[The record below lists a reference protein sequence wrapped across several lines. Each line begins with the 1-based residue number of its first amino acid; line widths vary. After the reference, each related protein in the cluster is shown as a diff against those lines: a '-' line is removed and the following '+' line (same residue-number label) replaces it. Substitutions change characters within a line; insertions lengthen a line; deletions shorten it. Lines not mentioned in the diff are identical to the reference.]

1 MMICFS
7 CLCVYIS
14 ISGLTVNSLLVA
26 VRYINI
32 YIYIY
37 LSMHPQLT
45 NSSESILKSNA
56 REHKNITNNGNT
68 KTQQHNLSACKNVD

>member
-37 LSMHPQLT
+37 LSIYAPTAHEQ
-45 NSSESILKSNA
+45 
-56 REHKNITNNGNT
+56 
-68 KTQQHNLSACKNVD
+68 